1 MNTKKII
8 AALVA
13 VAIVNSSAFAGA
25 GHKEGK
31 CSLLKPENV
40 VALMVNNHD
49 VNQDGRL
56 ILD

>member
-8 AALVA
+8 AALAA
-13 VAIVNSSAFAGA
+13 VASHNSSDFAGA

-31 CSLLKPENV
+31 YSLRVPKNV

-49 VNQDGRL
+49 ANQDGRL
-56 ILD
+56 